1 PGGLMAETLL
11 EVRDVVAGYGY
22 GDILRGTSLS
32 VAAGSITCVIGPNGA
47 GKSTL
52 LRVISGLLRPSQGE
66 VLLRGRR
73 LSGALPKAILQAGV
87 VQVPQ
92 DRSLFP
98 RMTVR
103 ENILMGGYVIKDHA
117 TLHARLEEVTERFPA
132 VAQLRGQKAGALSG
146 GQQRIVEF
154 ARALMLDPTLIL
166 LDEPSLGLDPRSR
179 RLVFDTVLSLK
190 EGGRTVLMVEQNAHS
205 GLGVS
210 DYGAVM
216 DLGSVELTGRAPE
229 LLTNPEVGR
238 LYLGASAAHHR
249 RLPHDEHQRT

>member
-1 PGGLMAETLL
+1 MADTLL
-11 EVRDVVAGYGY
+11 EVRDLVAGYGY
-22 GDILRGTSLS
+22 GDVLRGASLE

-52 LRVISGLLRPSQGE
+52 LRVISGLLRPSSGS
-66 VLLRGRR
+66 VLLRGQH
-73 LSGALPKAILQAGV
+73 LGGAAPKTVLQAGI

-103 ENILMGGYVIKDHA
+103 ENILMGAYVIKDR
-117 TLHARLEEVTERFPA
+117 TILHKRLAEVSERFPA
-132 VAQLRGQKAGALSG
+132 VGQLRSQKAGALSG

-179 RLVFDTVLSLK
+179 RLVFDTVRSLK

-205 GLGVS
+205 GLEVS
-210 DYGAVM
+210 DFGAVM
-216 DLGSVELTGRAPE
+216 DLGAVELTGPAAD
-229 LLTNPEVGR
+229 LLANPEVAR

-249 RLPHDEHQRT
+249 RLPHTEHQRT

>member
-1 PGGLMAETLL
+1 MTDTLL

-52 LRVISGLLRPSQGE
+52 LRVISGLLKPSRGS
-66 VLLRGRR
+66 VLL
-73 LSGALPKAILQAGV
+73 SGQQLGGAAPKAILQAGI

-103 ENILMGGYVIKDHA
+103 ENILMGGYVIKDRA
-117 TLHARLEEVTERFPA
+117 TLHKRLEEVTERFPA
-132 VAQLRGQKAGALSG
+132 VAHLRSHKAGALSG

-154 ARALMLDPTLIL
+154 ARALMLDPSLVL

-179 RLVFDTVLSLK
+179 RLVFDTVRSLK

-205 GLGVS
+205 GLAVS
-210 DYGAVM
+210 DFGAVM
-216 DLGSVELTGRAPE
+216 DLGAVELTGRAPD
-229 LLTNPEVGR
+229 LLANPEVAR

-249 RLPHDEHQRT
+249 RQPHAEHRRT